1 MKEKCFWLLPQEG
14 TDYKANLH
22 CHTVLSDGQLT
33 PEQIKE
39 AYKKE
44 GYSIVA
50 FTDHNK
56 YAWHKQLDDAD
67 FMSIAALEVNVDQY
81 PRNGQDWPE
90 QKVYHFNFYDTRPAK
105 REEGAA
111 IPLPERRYGD
121 MEYLN
126 GYIWRMREEG
136 FLACYNHPYWSLQ
149 DCRDYQQLMGLWAM
163 EIYNHGCEQEGF
175 YGYHPQAYDE
185 MLRAGGRL
193 CAVAADDN
201 HDMEPIGAVL
211 NDSFGGY
218 VVIRAPKLEY
228 GAIMQALEKG
238 YFYFSMGPRIEE
250 AYIRDGKLVVR
261 TSPVKK
267 IYVRQKGRDCYR
279 KAAGRGEQI
288 TEAQFDLTG
297 KEGYVRVD
305 ICDENGRHAGTNA
318 LWLDE
323 VLADMWR

>member
-136 FLACYNHPYWSLQ
+136 P
-149 DCRDYQQLMGLWAM
+149 LMF
-163 EIYNHGCEQEGF
+163 I
-175 YGYHPQAYDE
+175 
-185 MLRAGGRL
+185 
-193 CAVAADDN
+193 
-201 HDMEPIGAVL
+201 
-211 NDSFGGY
+211 
-218 VVIRAPKLEY
+218 
-228 GAIMQALEKG
+228 
-238 YFYFSMGPRIEE
+238 
-250 AYIRDGKLVVR
+250 
-261 TSPVKK
+261 
-267 IYVRQKGRDCYR
+267 
-279 KAAGRGEQI
+279 
-288 TEAQFDLTG
+288 
-297 KEGYVRVD
+297 
-305 ICDENGRHAGTNA
+305 
-318 LWLDE
+318 
-323 VLADMWR
+323 